1 MVETEAEVRREIT
14 DVLIV
19 EKKKGDRPRNSGGI
33 LKEKD

>member
-19 EKKKGDRPRNSGGI
+19 EKKKSDRMLLYYRGTATGY
-33 LKEKD
+33 